1 MENYRA
7 GYVALLGRPNV
18 GKSSIIN
25 ALIKEKVVAVS
36 SKAQTTRNAVRC
48 IYTSENEQ
56 IVFVDTPGIHTPK
69 HALGDFMLQEAT
81 EALSQVDIICFVIEA
96 SDRSIG
102 KKEEMILSVLEEINT
117 PVIIIVNKIDIYEDS
132 EMYKKAVE
140 PYLDRIKPL
149 TIIPVSALKMTNL
162 DNMSKEIAS
171 YLPIQPKI
179 YPEEMIMDST
189 ERFLA
194 SEIIREKIF
203 NYTEEEVPHGVAVL
217 IDEYKTPEEFPEL
230 KTSRIMATIIVE
242 KQGQKGIIIGKAGSK
257 LKQIGTSARKELEK
271 ATGGPVFL
279 QLWVK
284 VKPGWKKSQEELR
297 RLGYY
302 S

>member
-36 SKAQTTRNAVRC
+36 SKAQTTRSAVRC